1 MFTAAWIPEN
11 EKSSN
16 NDFISDLKVANI
28 LILFMHEPPPIRGTP
43 SLGQLKTTGLK
54 FITSSVW
61 AATTWTKTETTAWW
75 KIRMSGLCL
84 GPGAGV
90 QEWQKPYQCDHFIV
104 IVSAMRINQ
113 AKTLIDIFRRTQ
125 QRKKE
130 LGPL

>member
-1 MFTAAWIPEN
+1 
-11 EKSSN
+11 
-16 NDFISDLKVANI
+16 
-28 LILFMHEPPPIRGTP
+28 
-43 SLGQLKTTGLK
+43 
-54 FITSSVW
+54 
-61 AATTWTKTETTAWW
+61 
-75 KIRMSGLCL
+75 MSGLCL